1 MTKSTLLR
9 SAAIVLAF
17 LFLLSAVAGCKPK
30 ENTDVTDVEV
40 IDESP
45 LPSSLPSTTSDP
57 EASALPSGIIDPT
70 PAPSSTPEPSATVP
84 PPSPD
89 GVPDPNETPMPEGI
103 SYEKDYDKYKKLNSD
118 VIGWLK
124 VPNTRI
130 NYPVLQTKDNDYY
143 IHRNAEKKS
152 SKSGAV
158 FMDFRNAREEEQ
170 RHIIIYGHNMRNG
183 TMFHDL
189 NSYKLK
195 EFYDQ
200 NRTITLWWDGK
211 ETKWEVYA
219 AFIVTTDIYFIH
231 TKFGSG
237 ENFLDYMN
245 TLKKMSKF
253 SSDVKLKKTDQ
264 VLTLTT
270 CTYEYDNARFVVQA
284 RRITE

>member
-1 MTKSTLLR
+1 
-9 SAAIVLAF
+9 
-17 LFLLSAVAGCKPK
+17 
-30 ENTDVTDVEV
+30 
-40 IDESP
+40 
-45 LPSSLPSTTSDP
+45 
-57 EASALPSGIIDPT
+57 
-70 PAPSSTPEPSATVP
+70 
-84 PPSPD
+84 
-89 GVPDPNETPMPEGI
+89 MPEGL
-103 SYEKDYDKYKKLNSD
+103 SYEKDYDRYKKLNPD

-130 NYPVLQTKDNDYY
+130 NYPVLQAADNDYY
-143 IHRNAEKKS
+143 IHHNADKKK

-158 FMDFRNAREEEQ
+158 FMDFRNARKEEQ

-195 EFYDQ
+195 EFFDQ

-219 AFIVTTDIYFIH
+219 AFVVTTDIYFIH

-245 TLKKMSKF
+245 TRSK
-253 SSDVKLKKTDQ
+253 
-264 VLTLTT
+264 
-270 CTYEYDNARFVVQA
+270 R
-284 RRITE
+284 